1 MLAKNQKIILDIDGM
16 STEGNGIGHYD
27 GIAVFVPNSAIGDKL
42 LVHIVKV
49 KKTYAF
55 GKIEEILEASPSRI
69 DSDCPVS
76 TRCGGCS
83 YRHISYDAELK
94 IKWQRVYDAFTRI
107 GHIEPP
113 MCDIIG
119 SQNIDNYRNKAQF
132 PVGFDKE
139 LQIGFYALN
148 SHRIIPYKECKLQPQ
163 IFTDVL
169 NIVEDWITKNNVSI
183 YSETTKKGLIR
194 HIYIRRG
201 HFSGEVMVCLVING
215 NSIPK
220 QDELTKELTEK
231 IENIKT
237 IVLNIN
243 KADTNVIVG
252 DTCIPLTGDGYIH
265 DRLCGLTFRISPLSF
280 YQVNSP
286 QTENLYGKAAE
297 YAELKPTDVLLDLYC
312 GTGTIG
318 LSMAHKVSKLVG
330 VEIIPQA
337 IEDAKLNA
345 AANGITNAEFI
356 CGDAKDAAKSLREN
370 GLAPDVVLVD
380 PPRKGLTPELIDTIF
395 DMSPRRVVYIS
406 CDPATLA
413 RDAAIFTDKGFAV
426 QKVTP
431 VDMFPR
437 TAHVETVC
445 LLSKNSE
452 DN

>member
-1 MLAKNQKIILDIDGM
+1 MLAKNQKITLDIDGM

-55 GKIEEILEASPSRI
+55 GKCDEILEASPSRI

-76 TRCGGCS
+76 SRCGGCS

-119 SQNIDNYRNKAQF
+119 SKSNDNYRNKAQF

-148 SHRIIPYKECKLQPQ
+148 SHRIIPCKECKLQPQ
-163 IFTDVL
+163 IFTDIL

-220 QDELTKELTEK
+220 QDELTKELTDK
-231 IENIKT
+231 IENLKT
-237 IVLNIN
+237 VVLNIN
-243 KADTNVIVG
+243 KEDTNVIVG
-252 DTCIPLTGDGYIH
+252 NTCIPLMGDGYIH
-265 DRLCGLTFRISPLSF
+265 DQLCGLTFRISPLSF

-286 QTENLYGKAAE
+286 QTENLYAKAAE
-297 YAELKPTDVLLDLYC
+297 YAELKPTDVILDLYC

-318 LSMAHKVSKLVG
+318 LSMAHKVKKLVG

-345 AANGITNAEFI
+345 SANDITNADFI
-356 CGDAKDAAKSLREN
+356 CGDAKDAAKSLRDS

-380 PPRKGLTPELIDTIF
+380 PPRKGLTPELIDTI
-395 DMSPRRVVYIS
+395 DEMSPRRIVYIS

-413 RDAAIFTDKGFAV
+413 RDAALFAGKGYQTKA
-426 QKVTP
+426 VTP

-445 LLSKNSE
+445 LLSKSL
-452 DN
+452 